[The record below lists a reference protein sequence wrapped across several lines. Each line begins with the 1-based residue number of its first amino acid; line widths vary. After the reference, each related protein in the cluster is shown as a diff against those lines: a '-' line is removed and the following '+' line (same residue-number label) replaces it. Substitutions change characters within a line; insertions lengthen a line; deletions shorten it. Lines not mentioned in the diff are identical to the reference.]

1 MTGKD
6 DKDLPYNL
14 ENLSIPEL
22 EALLQ
27 QDFLTSGSGSPDV
40 DYIMA
45 IVEVIHKKEQANPD
59 YHSLDTAKAWEEFKS
74 FYSTEEGRANSIYRS
89 DGEMEDKILHSK
101 PEKQTSKHKK
111 SKMFH
116 RYLLIAAS
124 LCLLI
129 AMTCVPVLGYHNIIQ
144 MLASWTAEQFGFYM
158 PPTERSDPEQIPEE
172 FEELQNIMQQLGA
185 ELIIPKFPEGFEVSD
200 SRLSYLPDD
209 GTLQFLIM
217 YKREEEY
224 YIFCVNWGSNNVIY
238 QYEKDESLVEI
249 CSYND
254 INHYIMSNTNNNV
267 VAWYIGNTEHYIIS
281 SSPISDLKK
290 ILEITYEVK

>member
-158 PPTERSDPEQIPEE
+158 PSTERSAPEQIPEE

-185 ELIIPKFPEGFEVSD
+185 ELIIPRFPEGFEAID
-200 SRLSYLPDD
+200 SKLSYYPDN
-209 GTLQFLIM
+209 GILQFSIM
-217 YKREEEY
+217 YQRDNDC
-224 YIFCVNWGSNNVIY
+224 YIFSVCRNGNNITNR
-238 QYEKDESLVEI
+238 YEKDASLIETKR
-249 CSYND
+249 YNN
-254 INHYIMSNTNNNV
+254 IEHYYLANEENNT
-267 VAWYIGNTEHYIIS
+267 VAWYVGTIEYNIVTNMS
-281 SSPISDLKK
+281 ISDLKK
-290 ILEITYEVK
+290 ILESIYEV